1 MRKIVKS
8 RLASGVLVLAV
19 VALGT
24 VIGGDVIVKEGTIE
38 GEVFKST
45 GCTASGTKA
54 IALGGVTTAEG
65 NYSTSMGYNT
75 QAIGQFSTAMGYN
88 TQAIEQCSTATGYGT
103 TAAGYCS
110 IAMGYGTEAVGD
122 YSTAMGCETEATDSY
137 STSMGY
143 DTTASGWM
151 STAAGCGTTASGIVS
166 TSMGG
171 FTNATQFCSLAAGYY
186 TDATAYY
193 ATAFGKYSTNN
204 VANSFTVGYGTSPSI
219 RKVDFKVESG
229 LVTVNGNL
237 YVSGTVEGDDW
248 LEHSTFYDKEIY
260 GVAMDY
266 LADSSTTIK
275 INAQGQKEYNHEADP
290 QFLKK
295 YVTVKD
301 YDKYTDTKV
310 WNAELQEYEPERVYE
325 THQELRGNLSMKV
338 AWLTQCVYELNQE
351 NEQLKAELSAIK
363 AKLGME

>member
-1 MRKIVKS
+1 
-8 RLASGVLVLAV
+8 
-19 VALGT
+19 
-24 VIGGDVIVKEGTIE
+24 
-38 GEVFKST
+38 
-45 GCTASGTKA
+45 
-54 IALGGVTTAEG
+54 VTTAEG

-75 QAIGQFSTAMGYN
+75 QAIGQFSTAMGYD

-151 STAAGCGTTASGIVS
+151 SMAAGCGTTASGIVS

-171 FTNATQFCSLAAGYY
+171 FTNATQFCSLASGYY

-193 ATAFGKYSTNN
+193 ATAFGRFSTNN
-204 VANSFTVGYGTSPSI
+204 IANSFSVGYGTGSLN

-229 LVTVNGNL
+229 VVTVGDLTTNSGDL
-237 YVSGTVEGDDW
+237 YVGRYVYSKGCFGRSAFYDKDTYGRALDYAEDCSKTVKVTVEG
-248 LEHSTFYDKEIY
+248 SK
-260 GVAMDY
+260 V
-266 LADSSTTIK
+266 
-275 INAQGQKEYNHEADP
+275 YNHEADP
-290 QFLKK
+290 EFLKAW
-295 YVTVKD
+295 YPVKD

-310 WNAELQEYEPERVYE
+310 WNEQLQEYEPERVYQ
-325 THQELRGNLSMKV
+325 THQEPATHLDMEV
-338 AWLTQCVYELNQE
+338 AWLRQCVYELKQE
-351 NEQLKAELSAIK
+351 NGQLKADLAAIK